1 MGLKYLIS
9 VSLII
14 CLMSTLMFSQTEP
27 DSTEPKI
34 PQRVDFAIAEAI
46 SINLLIWSYDRYLRE
61 DNYSFMISWR
71 SVERNLRHGFE
82 WDPNNFSTNFLA
94 HPFHG
99 NTYFNAGRTNGL
111 NFWESAPLAMG
122 GSMMWEVF
130 MESEFPSYNDWIMT
144 TFAGIA
150 LGESLFRFSEQVLD
164 DRARGGERI
173 WREVAGTLLNPVG
186 GFNRLV
192 RGDMFRHKST
202 VNHIRNPFR
211 GYLALGGRGDVK
223 GTDFGETKFAPAL
236 EFTVHYGETFT
247 EKSKLKPFDF
257 FHFRYWTSKRD
268 TVRNT
273 ILMAQ
278 GVLFAKQ
285 YQKGNQ
291 NHVLAVMQNYDYLN
305 TTVFNIG
312 SMAFTGALLSRFPL
326 GKEFRLETG
335 PALGVILLGAGNN
348 EYVTSYQGLNYN
360 YGQGFKA
367 KIDLLLIHPKYG
379 GLLLDYSYFG
389 IYARRGVAGVDRLHV
404 FDATYLIRIW
414 RNVGVGLEYF
424 YYYRNAKYDIEED
437 VKKDVRGLRGLISLS
452 F

>member
-247 EKSKLKPFDF
+247 EKSKLGF
-257 FHFRYWTSKRD
+257 F
-268 TVRNT
+268 N
-273 ILMAQ
+273 
-278 GVLFAKQ
+278 
-285 YQKGNQ
+285 N
-291 NHVLAVMQNYDYLN
+291 
-305 TTVFNIG
+305 FNE
-312 SMAFTGALLSRFPL
+312 S
-326 GKEFRLETG
+326 
-335 PALGVILLGAGNN
+335 
-348 EYVTSYQGLNYN
+348 
-360 YGQGFKA
+360 
-367 KIDLLLIHPKYG
+367 
-379 GLLLDYSYFG
+379 SYFCLTFSVSLF
-389 IYARRGVAGVDRLHV
+389 IASVIS
-404 FDATYLIRIW
+404 FLIFF
-414 RNVGVGLEYF
+414 L
-424 YYYRNAKYDIEED
+424 DM
-437 VKKDVRGLRGLISLS
+437 
-452 F
+452 